1 MLRYIGTRVLIAIP
15 LLFILSIVSFIVIQV
30 PPGDYLTLHI
40 QTLRH
45 SGQGVDTA
53 EIDRLTY
60 LYGLDQPMIGQYWRW
75 ITNIILRGDFGQ
87 SLGWNKPV
95 SDVIMERLAL
105 TATVSLASVLF
116 IWVVA
121 VPIGILS
128 AIRQYSI
135 WDYLFTFLGFI
146 GLATPSFALALI
158 VMWVAY
164 SRFGINVMGLF
175 SAKYALAPWSLGKI
189 FDLLS
194 RLWVPMLVIG
204 LGGTARIIRVMRAT
218 LLDELKKQYV
228 VTARAKGLP
237 RRQVIFRYPVRVAI
251 NPLVSTIGWELPG
264 IVSGEMLVSIVLN
277 LPTSGPVFLKAI
289 LQQDMYLAGSFVL
302 ILSALTIM
310 GTLVSDILLAWL
322 DPRIRYR

>member
-1 MLRYIGTRVLIAIP
+1 
-15 LLFILSIVSFIVIQV
+15 
-30 PPGDYLTLHI
+30 
-40 QTLRH
+40 
-45 SGQGVDTA
+45 
-53 EIDRLTY
+53 
-60 LYGLDQPMIGQYWRW
+60 
-75 ITNIILRGDFGQ
+75 
-87 SLGWNKPV
+87 
-95 SDVIMERLAL
+95 
-105 TATVSLASVLF
+105 
-116 IWVVA
+116 
-121 VPIGILS
+121 
-128 AIRQYSI
+128 
-135 WDYLFTFLGFI
+135 
-146 GLATPSFALALI
+146 
-158 VMWVAY
+158 
-164 SRFGINVMGLF
+164 
-175 SAKYALAPWSLGKI
+175 
-189 FDLLS
+189 
-194 RLWVPMLVIG
+194 MLVIG

>member
-1 MLRYIGTRVLIAIP
+1 VLRYIGTRVLIAIP
-15 LLFILSIVSFIVIQV
+15 LLFILSMVSFIVIQV

-40 QTLRH
+40 QSLRH
-45 SGQGVDTA
+45 SGQGVDEA
-53 EIDRLTY
+53 EIERLVY
-60 LYGLDQPMIGQYWRW
+60 LYGLDRPMVGQYWRW
-75 ITNIILRGDFGQ
+75 ITNILLRGDFGQ
-87 SLGWNKPV
+87 SMGWNKPV
-95 SDVIMERLAL
+95 AEVITERLAL
-105 TATVSLASVLF
+105 TAAVSLATVVF
-116 IWVVA
+116 IWVIA

-135 WDYLFTFLGFI
+135 WDYVFTFLGFI

-158 VMWVAY
+158 IMWVAY
-164 SRFGINVMGLF
+164 SKFGINVMGLF
-175 SAKYALAPWSLGKI
+175 SVKYALAPWSIGKV

-228 VTARAKGLP
+228 VTARAKGLS

-302 ILSALTIM
+302 ILSALTIL
-310 GTLVSDILLAWL
+310 GTLVSDIFLAWL